1 MAGKCKKTETGVG
14 LGETGKVLG
23 RGKVRTQAPHL
34 KRCRSCWARRAVMTW
49 QSSWMARNEG
59 RCWYC
64 CSTARARPW

>member
-1 MAGKCKKTETGVG
+1 MVVKGGVG
-14 LGETGKVLG
+14 SQGSAGQAHRPALG
-23 RGKVRTQAPHL
+23 RGPGSHL

-64 CSTARARPW
+64 SRTARARPW